1 MVDETNQET
10 PEVTVTEADA
20 PEQKASETTD
30 GLLPEND
37 KPAEPTN
44 APIPEGLDDEIFDAE
59 TRTFKEDK
67 VVERLKQN
75 KADVEKWKKQAN
87 DMRRKLSKGV
97 DAPEKVEEY
106 STNYVPDERY
116 EFIMD
121 DNETVEGKHIH
132 AVLGDLD
139 KFAFEHGLSV
149 ETAKDLKNLYM
160 KYAEDVKII
169 DGRSEEEKAQAKAE
183 YIASQKKLLGDNAE
197 QILKENKKF
206 TEEYGLWSND
216 ERQYLLGEMNK
227 SAVAN
232 SVWQKVRKLFGQNT
246 SDDIPVRGVSVS
258 GLADDRT
265 LADEYYRDT
274 TSDARR
280 MEILQMR
287 IDAGR
292 TGGLPSPR

>member
-10 PEVTVTEADA
+10 PEVNLTEADA
-20 PEQKASETTD
+20 PEQKASETTE
-30 GLLPEND
+30 GLMPETD
-37 KPAEPTN
+37 KAVETTN

-59 TRTFKEDK
+59 TRMLKEDK
-67 VVERLKQN
+67 VVERLKKN
-75 KADVEKWKKQAN
+75 TEDIEKWKKQAN

-97 DAPEKVEEY
+97 DAPEKVEAYAE
-106 STNYVPDERY
+106 NYVPDERY
-116 EFIMD
+116 EFIMG

-132 AVLGDLD
+132 SVLSDLD

-149 ETAKDLKNLYM
+149 ETAKDLKNMYM
-160 KYAEDVKII
+160 RYAEDVQII
-169 DGRSEEEKAQAKAE
+169 DGRSEEEKAKAKAD
-183 YIASQKKLLGDNAE
+183 YVAQQRKILGDNADV
-197 QILKENKKF
+197 ILKENKKF
-206 TEEYGLWSND
+206 TEEYGLWSDD
-216 ERQYLLGEMNK
+216 ERKYLLNEMNK

-232 SVWQKVRKLFGQNT
+232 TVWQKVRQLFGQNT

-265 LADEYYRDT
+265 LADEYYKDT
-274 TSDARR
+274 TTDARR